1 MIKRCLCSSV
11 LHTGNAKHTFICSL
25 CLDPDAFAENR
36 IGDIWWCHSVME
48 KICTWS
54 QTGGGGCH
62 PYLSL
67 MRVDKPHKLSEPW
80 FSLCRSR
87 EVPLRSLWDSEQNR
101 YRSRKVWPSII
112 LFYCWLEAISI
123 FFLPCEAEAC
133 LPASFFLFSLPLL
146 LCLWRPVYRD

>member
-54 QTGGGGCH
+54 QTGGG
-62 PYLSL
+62 LSPL
-67 MRVDKPHKLSEPW
+67 LVTHEGGQATQTLGTLV
-80 FSLCRSR
+80 FSL
-87 EVPLRSLWDSEQNR
+87 
-101 YRSRKVWPSII
+101 
-112 LFYCWLEAISI
+112 
-123 FFLPCEAEAC
+123 
-133 LPASFFLFSLPLL
+133 
-146 LCLWRPVYRD
+146 